1 MDQSS
6 TVLSELDNLLPVKS
20 GASGPEV
27 NGGRSPLTVDD
38 SRSSPTVQALMFGDL
53 SEAFENLDTRDVN
66 SPSRPRFS
74 RSTKKTSL
82 STHNSTPSNPS
93 SPFTPNETFSTPN
106 LLSPSPPRVR
116 VPNPCPP
123 RENLTHSIQDLALS
137 NSVAFK
143 NLSTKS
149 ETYKKKIT
157 TLQSHLTQKTV
168 KVDTLKDKYR
178 NQQATNDLMTNQVK
192 RLDSTIDNLTKEI
205 TDSKL
210 EKQRLRSKELEKDV
224 TIKNLQ
230 SRVNDLKSHIQEQS
244 YVQEGEGRR
253 VKAAMDGLNV
263 VVSNLRSKLSE
274 YEGVNVEASKLK
286 EENLECKGRL
296 KEAHEELKRI
306 KDDNDYL
313 TAQRKEWE
321 ETLETNKTL
330 KDNLRRLKSSNDELT
345 GRCNRL
351 QGAENKLKEAE
362 GKLEEVKKQFKE
374 KEESLKSIKLK
385 HSKCVPQSKV
395 KILEEKLKEVTVE
408 YEKTSSS
415 AAQLESER
423 TKSMDDLEAL
433 KECQRKFIDCV
444 SKSVTHLRIGKD
456 SDALVPRSSG
466 VDSTTLAEEN
476 YENSDVY
483 NSKRNKIFK
492 ECHVNYLKPL
502 LDQVEDKN
510 GVMSKI
516 RETVKEHEKNEKVK
530 SDRIRKLEE
539 ELNSKNSKIV
549 KAGGSIEKMKKE
561 LDDKNL
567 KESSEK
573 AWTTNVKKEI
583 VKVSKLCSG
592 LSRVRDGDGRSAVY
606 SIDSRLKGLKEI
618 VGREEGGED
627 WRDVCE
633 AFVGIGEEFRGV
645 WEEGRRKAEEVTKL
659 DKEVEELREKLK
671 GVEGEAETRHKLL
684 SDRERETS
692 EKDRN
697 VREAVGS
704 FHEFIENVQGRVEEM
719 NRNVGEVGDRMGVGG
734 KNQLL
739 LRSRSRTSSSFVSY
753 GNRSKDDTGVSEV
766 QTLCREVGRDVD
778 ERFRGVEGVLD
789 EIKRKVEFEESS
801 KNSIEEEVSQM
812 KSNLDEERKAWKD
825 KSDKLLEERD
835 ELLREIERLKTEC
848 IVSVTEAEQKYNKEA
863 SDRVNILSKEV
874 DSANAVNRGLR
885 DEVSSL
891 RRSLKEYRERLSGVE
906 ESTRDNREGVGKV
919 GRALRLVVRGVVPM
933 SRRLAELRSE
943 KKILWNLVKES
954 WVWENELLQLAGAIV
969 EGGGKR
975 RIRLRSIVVM
985 VLACNRFKS
994 DRAPDSVRN
1003 VRSGMGKMA
1012 RRINEMEEERLN
1024 LNRIRGVQSKELI
1037 RFKEYTT
1044 KLVGAINEERK
1055 KNKDLDERSQAL
1067 AAECLESVPESKMQA
1082 LNDELLHQ
1090 KRLHVEMSKRY
1101 ADLQGQFA
1109 EKEMGLRTNEE
1120 VLERVKEE
1128 LDRTNSQLDSE
1139 REEVGRCLHVFIVV
1153 LIDIIVIVVFVVLPL
1168 HSRNVALFSLSLSN
1182 TLTVDPM
1189 FFEFES
1195 DYILHFQFD
1204 PACIAPIVR
1213 GNYKNIFPPSKFNT
1227 SAADFDAALAR
1238 FSKLDTST
1246 SAKTPTYLLSP
1257 PKDSDDSVIDNYRFP
1272 KPLDPTFIT
1281 PLPVSLKTNLFSI
1294 SWLVVLNRIFDK
1306 LNLTTQD
1313 TLVQLSCGDGRW
1325 LIEAA
1330 LKKKCQCIGY
1340 DIEPDLQYRC
1350 DATSHEQDV
1359 TNYVDFRLIDD
1370 VLEAD
1375 LSEGTAII
1383 VDATQEKI
1391 TELREKL
1398 ENEVDP
1404 FTPIVVVGGEI
1415 VGWLSQWETRHRGIP
1430 IYLYNR
1436 RTDSVLGSQDVHKFR
1451 EVEVYRNPNDR
1462 LMQFSEDFDD
1472 GGGSQ
1477 FHAEDLGSRTRG
1489 EDEGNLKSKYVPEYK
1504 PYIHT
1509 PHGNNKRK

>member
-6 TVLSELDNLLPVKS
+6 TVLSELDNLLPVRS

-985 VLACNRFKS
+985 VLACNRFKRLGEEARRKGGGEDEFYTPGKNVVGGGHVGKRRRINSQFAGMLEEEDVEDDVEVLGRRLPECREGGEGELERVVGAVVRGEGEWFGRGGWEGGNLIHDLARGLFDFLRRGYVVGS

-1139 REEVGRCLHVFIVV
+1139 REEVGRL
-1153 LIDIIVIVVFVVLPL
+1153 
-1168 HSRNVALFSLSLSN
+1168 R
-1182 TLTVDPM
+1182 T
-1189 FFEFES
+1189 
-1195 DYILHFQFD
+1195 
-1204 PACIAPIVR
+1204 
-1213 GNYKNIFPPSKFNT
+1213 
-1227 SAADFDAALAR
+1227 
-1238 FSKLDTST
+1238 
-1246 SAKTPTYLLSP
+1246 
-1257 PKDSDDSVIDNYRFP
+1257 
-1272 KPLDPTFIT
+1272 
-1281 PLPVSLKTNLFSI
+1281 
-1294 SWLVVLNRIFDK
+1294 
-1306 LNLTTQD
+1306 
-1313 TLVQLSCGDGRW
+1313 
-1325 LIEAA
+1325 
-1330 LKKKCQCIGY
+1330 
-1340 DIEPDLQYRC
+1340 
-1350 DATSHEQDV
+1350 
-1359 TNYVDFRLIDD
+1359 
-1370 VLEAD
+1370 
-1375 LSEGTAII
+1375 LSEG
-1383 VDATQEKI
+1383 
-1391 TELREKL
+1391 
-1398 ENEVDP
+1398 
-1404 FTPIVVVGGEI
+1404 VG
-1415 VGWLSQWETRHRGIP
+1415 L
-1430 IYLYNR
+1430 
-1436 RTDSVLGSQDVHKFR
+1436 
-1451 EVEVYRNPNDR
+1451 
-1462 LMQFSEDFDD
+1462 
-1472 GGGSQ
+1472 GGG
-1477 FHAEDLGSRTRG
+1477 GG
-1489 EDEGNLKSKYVPEYK
+1489 GGKKKGKSKK
-1504 PYIHT
+1504 
-1509 PHGNNKRK
+1509 